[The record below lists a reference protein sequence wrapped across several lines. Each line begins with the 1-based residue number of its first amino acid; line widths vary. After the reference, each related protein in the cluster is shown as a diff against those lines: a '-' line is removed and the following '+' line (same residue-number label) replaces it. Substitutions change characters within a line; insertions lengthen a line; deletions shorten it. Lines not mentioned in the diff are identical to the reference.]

1 MAFFIL
7 PIPQGT
13 FRHNNPDAVVSI
25 EVRLVNGS
33 SIPSWMSFDPG
44 QKVLSG
50 TPPEK
55 AKGEY
60 QVELTAKDQFGGE
73 ARTILVVNV
82 G

>member
-13 FRHNNPDAVVSI
+13 FKHNNPEAVISI
-25 EVRLVNGS
+25 EVRLLNGA
-33 SIPSWMSFDPG
+33 SIPSWMSFDPI

-50 TPPEK
+50 TPPK
-55 AKGEY
+55 DAKGDY
-60 QVELTAKDQFGGE
+60 QVELIAKDQFGGE
-73 ARTILVVNV
+73 ARTVVFVNV